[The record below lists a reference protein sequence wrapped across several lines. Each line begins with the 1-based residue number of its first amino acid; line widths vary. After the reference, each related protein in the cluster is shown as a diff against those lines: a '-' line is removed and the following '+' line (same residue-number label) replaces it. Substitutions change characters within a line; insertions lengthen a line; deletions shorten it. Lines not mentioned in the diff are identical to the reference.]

1 MGSFRAI
8 LLEEADGKVRAS
20 VQDLDDSR
28 LPAGDVTVRVAYS
41 TVNYKDGMIL
51 NGLGRLVR
59 AYPHVPG
66 IDIAG
71 TVEASDSPDFKPG
84 DQVICTGWRVGE
96 IHWGGYAQRARL
108 KSEWLVPLPPGLD
121 LKRAMAIGTA
131 GYTAMLCV
139 MALEDHG
146 LKQDAPVLVT
156 GAAGGVGSVATA
168 ILAKLGYSV
177 TAVTGRPDQGEYL
190 RSLGAKDVIGRAEF
204 ANGPAKPMDSARWA
218 GAVDTVGGKVLATVL
233 TQMAYGASVAACGN
247 AGGAELGTTVLPFI
261 LRGVNLLG
269 IDSVMCPGPQRKEAW
284 ARLARDLPL
293 DKLDAMT
300 TTAKLADV
308 PALAEKI
315 LKGQV
320 RGRTVIDVKG

>member
-1 MGSFRAI
+1 MSFRGL
-8 LLEEADGKVRAS
+8 LLEEKDGRVS
-20 VQDLDDSR
+20 GTITTLDDAK
-28 LPAGDVTVRVAYS
+28 LPPGDVTVAVEY
-41 TVNYKDGMIL
+41 TTLNYKDGLIL
-51 NGLGRLVR
+51 ANKARLVR
-59 AYPHVPG
+59 QFPHVPG
-66 IDIAG
+66 IDFAG
-71 TVEASDSPDFKPG
+71 TVTESSNAGFKAG
-84 DQVICTGWRVGE
+84 DKVVLNGWGVGE
-96 IHWGGYAQRARL
+96 RHWGGMAEKARV
-108 KSEWLVPLPPGLD
+108 KADWLVKLPAAISTQ
-121 LKRAMAIGTA
+121 RAMAIGTA

-146 LKQDAPVLVT
+146 LKQDAPVLIT

-177 TAVTGRPDQGEYL
+177 TAMTGRAGKAEYL
-190 RSLGAKDVIGRAEF
+190 KSLGAMDIIDRAEF
-204 ANGPAKPMDSARWA
+204 ANGPGKPMDSARWA

-247 AGGAELGTTVLPFI
+247 AGGVELGTTVLPFI

-269 IDSVMCPGPQRKEAW
+269 VDSVMCPAPQRKEAW

-293 DKLDAMT
+293 DKLDAMAS
-300 TTAKLADV
+300 TAKLSDA

-315 LKGQV
+315 LKGQL

>member
-1 MGSFRAI
+1 MSFRA
-8 LLEEADGKVRAS
+8 LLLDEKDGKVSGA
-20 VQDLDDSR
+20 VTALDEAK
-28 LPAGDVTVRVAYS
+28 LPPGDVTVAVEY
-41 TVNYKDGMIL
+41 TTLNYKDGLIL
-51 NGLGRLVR
+51 ANKARLVR
-59 AYPHVPG
+59 QFPHVPG
-66 IDIAG
+66 IDFAG
-71 TVEASDSPDFKPG
+71 TVTESGNPAFKAG
-84 DQVICTGWRVGE
+84 DKVVLNGWGVGE
-96 IHWGGYAQRARL
+96 RHWGGMAEKARV
-108 KSEWLVPLPPGLD
+108 KAEWLVKLPAAIST
-121 LKRAMAIGTA
+121 KRAMAIGTA

-168 ILAKLGYSV
+168 ILAKAGYSV
-177 TAVTGRPDQGEYL
+177 TAMTGRAEQADYL
-190 RSLGAKDVIGRAEF
+190 KSIGANAIVDRAEF
-204 ANGPAKPMDSARWA
+204 ANGPGKPMDSVRWS

-233 TQMAYGASVAACGN
+233 TQVAYGGSVAACGN
-247 AGGAELGTTVLPFI
+247 AGGVDLGTTVLPFI
-261 LRGVNLLG
+261 LRSVNLLG

-300 TTAKLADV
+300 STAKLAEA

-320 RGRTVIDVKG
+320 RGRTVIDVKA

>member
-1 MGSFRAI
+1 MAEKAR
-8 LLEEADGKVRAS
+8 
-20 VQDLDDSR
+20 
-28 LPAGDVTVRVAYS
+28 VRV
-41 TVNYKDGMIL
+41 D
-51 NGLGRLVR
+51 
-59 AYPHVPG
+59 
-66 IDIAG
+66 
-71 TVEASDSPDFKPG
+71 
-84 DQVICTGWRVGE
+84 
-96 IHWGGYAQRARL
+96 
-108 KSEWLVPLPPGLD
+108 WLVKLPD
-121 LKRAMAIGTA
+121 AISTRRAMAIGTA

-168 ILAKLGYSV
+168 VLAKLGYGV
-177 TAVTGRPDQGEYL
+177 TAMTGRPEQSKYL
-190 RSLGAKDVIGRAEF
+190 EGLGASAVVDRKEF
-204 ANGPAKPMDSARWA
+204 AEGPAKPMDSARWA

-247 AGGAELGTTVLPFI
+247 AGGVDLPTTVLPFI

-269 IDSVMCPGPQRKEAW
+269 IDSVMCPAPQRKEAW

-300 TTAKLADV
+300 NTARLADV
-308 PALAEKI
+308 LDLAPTI

-320 RGRTVIDVKG
+320 RGRTVIDVRG